1 MSDVLRTTAV
11 DGRAADVVQQ
21 PSGLQDDTVSQD
33 SESDVLEVSLKYLMR
48 LLSSL
53 MNSEG

>member
-11 DGRAADVVQQ
+11 DGRAADVAQQ